1 MKVVVERERKRVCL
15 QRQGDL
21 IKMRRSNGAPRQS
34 WPVLPAAG
42 SMRTGPCSNVVHVFF
57 SVRTFD
63 VYS

>member
-1 MKVVVERERKRVCL
+1 MKMVVEGERERVCL

-42 SMRTGPCSNVVHVFF
+42 SMRTGRCSNVVYPYTHV
-57 SVRTFD
+57 D
-63 VYS
+63 V